1 MNLINETVDAGILQ
15 VIIDEIIDEIIGTD
29 NDDLHITE
37 EDSEC
42 VEKANADTANVL
54 KKRKICETNC
64 FELVVAALIL
74 NASIHN
80 YDDLVVYVNSMHLD
94 ERFQC
99 KYGELP
105 KFIADLIIRP
115 PKTINTFI
123 HEFRSQFIHSCN
135 FNYDDVSTVYL
146 TGKCTNGFPEIE
158 KLNEKNDVKSS
169 KSDIYIKTTTGDY
182 VGFSIKQST
191 NATKSNYSVQK
202 MLPKEVSAHLDA
214 IKQSYLSD
222 NGFAT
227 HDDSKRKEVN
237 KLFYTANPYFDHLKM
252 YIEQYKFSIVSLMIK
267 HLYCGEV
274 EYDVYE
280 FDGKH
285 ISKLNGYNMQTE
297 SITFTEHLPFY
308 LMQNGKQR
316 NCAKLFYKLDVPLIH
331 KITNKLSISSYR
343 VELRWK
349 GNIHHSSPQFM
360 IHMLEAV
367 KKVL

>member
-1 MNLINETVDAGILQ
+1 M
-15 VIIDEIIDEIIGTD
+15 
-29 NDDLHITE
+29 
-37 EDSEC
+37 
-42 VEKANADTANVL
+42 
-54 KKRKICETNC
+54 
-64 FELVVAALIL
+64 
-74 NASIHN
+74 
-80 YDDLVVYVNSMHLD
+80 VVYVNSMHLD